1 MLLFYLERARRR
13 EWMAEYKWEES
24 HLRSS
29 TWCFRLRSQKT
40 MTALLSRDVRKGK
53 GGRTR
58 HNHNTKTPNCQC
70 NCKRSA
76 MDQRHD
82 SWGAIYFALFNG
94 EKNRPWLPFVSNC
107 FTSCPAHSIR
117 PSSFFCPRNPLSTA
131 TGRNSSTASS
141 KSVAHYGITD
151 VQWVSEGKHLI
162 NVYLLYRKMST
173 RSHTRWDPVSVFTD
187 PVVHL

>member
-107 FTSCPAHSIR
+107 FTSCPAHSIC

-141 KSVAHYGITD
+141 KSVAHYGCTMG
-151 VQWVSEGKHLI
+151 ERRETP
-162 NVYLLYRKMST
+162 N
-173 RSHTRWDPVSVFTD
+173 
-187 PVVHL
+187 